1 MKRRTELAKFLAPES
16 APTGYVS
23 RRINIPAD
31 LTFVAAVNEVLS
43 RPTFPSAWD
52 TRSDGLTAEQAAEV
66 YTEGWASY
74 LTLDPPFFD
83 SEDTVAIEQDDYPF
97 YEKASD
103 WIVTAF
109 LALTL
114 TPAAAILYRTTI
126 PQARIAFRKGQ
137 FGAFIK
143 VLVDGAEQLT
153 VDTYAPS
160 PELSF
165 LNIDLQAIGGAGEHE
180 IRIEHG
186 GDANSEAIPHPT
198 LSGYLMEI
206 IRGDVRD
213 VVPSTV
219 IVKNPNDSERNVIE
233 PTPGV
238 TGLTIK
244 NYSAYSAMQKWV
256 MDDDTEIAGMYP
268 DGLYLAGGLFISSLM
283 EKLDGGKIMNMS
295 ANYLEFAEGFSFL
308 DIRPGGDPTMGV
320 APGAIGFFGTYP
332 VARPTVTGSRTDG
345 TALESLLDALA
356 ALGLIQDDTTP

>member
-1 MKRRTELAKFLAPES
+1 MKRRTELARLLAPAS

-31 LTFVAAVNEVLS
+31 LTMVAAVSEALS
-43 RPTFPSAWD
+43 RPTFPTAWD
-52 TRSDGLTAEQAAEV
+52 NRPGGLTAEQAAEI

-83 SEDTVAIEQDDYPF
+83 SEDTVAVEQADYPF

-143 VLVDGAEQLT
+143 VLVDGTEQLT
-153 VDTYAPS
+153 VDTYAPA
-160 PELSF
+160 PELAF
-165 LNIDLQAIGGAGEHE
+165 LNVDLQAIGGVGEHE

-186 GDANSEAIPHPT
+186 GGANPSSALHPT
-198 LSGYLMEI
+198 MGGYLMEI
-206 IRGDVRD
+206 VRGDVRD
-213 VVPSTV
+213 VMPSNV
-219 IVKNPNDSERNVIE
+219 IVTDPDDSGRNVIS
-233 PTPGV
+233 PTPGT

-244 NYSAYSAMQKWV
+244 NNSAYSAMQKWTDE
-256 MDDDTEIAGMYP
+256 DDSEIAGMYT
-268 DGLYLAGGLFISSLM
+268 DGLYLTGGLFISSLM
-283 EKLDGGKIMNMS
+283 EKIDGGKIMNMS
-295 ANYLEFAEGFSFL
+295 ANYLELAEGFSFL
-308 DIRPGGDPTMGV
+308 DIRPGGDPTVGI
-320 APGAIGFFGTYP
+320 APGAIGFFGNYP
-332 VARPTVTGSRTDG
+332 VSRPTVTGSRSDG
-345 TALESLLDALA
+345 TALASLLTALA
-356 ALGLIQDDTTP
+356 ALGLIQDDSTP